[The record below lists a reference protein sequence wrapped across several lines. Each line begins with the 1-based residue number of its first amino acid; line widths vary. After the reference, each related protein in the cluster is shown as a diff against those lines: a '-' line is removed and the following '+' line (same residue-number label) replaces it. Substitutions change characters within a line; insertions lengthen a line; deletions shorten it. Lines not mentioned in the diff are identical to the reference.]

1 CQSHCFSSFCF
12 TFVLSDRCVCVCV
25 RVCVCACVRR
35 ACVRACVRACMCVCD
50 RCVCVSV
57 SVCVC
62 VCVCVQSRRH
72 RMLGSLQT
80 GERLTGGRVPLCSL
94 VFKLLD
100 TPLSHRNENGSQ
112 HYSFPP
118 SPSNTQIIH
127 ISFSSTKPWR
137 SGFILVAI
145 NEIQVSSSI
154 YVVTSGLHAKSAT
167 CTES

>member
-1 CQSHCFSSFCF
+1 CFQLTPGVAQPSQLILLF
-12 TFVLSDRCVCVCV
+12 VCVF
-25 RVCVCACVRR
+25 VCLC
-35 ACVRACVRACMCVCD
+35 
-50 RCVCVSV
+50 
-57 SVCVC
+57 VCVC
-62 VCVCVQSRRH
+62 VCVCVCLCVCGSWVFSE
-72 RMLGSLQT
+72 LGKRSTLP
-80 GERLTGGRVPLCSL
+80 GDIVPLCSL